1 MSTSKKTRGLLGL
14 EGLAWGDGCDIV
26 ALGRVYDRL
35 VTRRGHRAARTLKSQ
50 GPRRTAALVSCFR
63 RGYGGHGRLSGAA
76 SQLPAARPDFRLRCA
91 WSPLALESAGAWA
104 RAAAS
109 GFLSQIFPVFW
120 FTEVAGPVVFIPVAR
135 VLGERCQ
142 VVTPFH
148 LGAPLSGEGPAV
160 RKSVCLGNRTGNAH
174 VGGRQRVETVALST
188 RLAAQLAATSR
199 WSLCGGGRVVKSI
212 LLLGCV
218 SSGRRPG
225 RRFLVQ
231 LPYRSPAFPGELY
244 SSFWFRCM
252 IAHLLLDKA

>member
-1 MSTSKKTRGLLGL
+1 MRH
-14 EGLAWGDGCDIV
+14 C
-26 ALGRVYDRL
+26 
-35 VTRRGHRAARTLKSQ
+35 
-50 GPRRTAALVSCFR
+50 GPRTRVWPPRNT
-63 RGYGGHGRLSGAA
+63 
-76 SQLPAARPDFRLRCA
+76 A
-91 WSPLALESAGAWA
+91 WSPCSSNPKVTRSAKNGGAGELLPARVRRTRPTFRRRLSTSCGAARLPASLRLESAGAWA

-252 IAHLLLDKA
+252 TAHLLLDKA

>member
-1 MSTSKKTRGLLGL
+1 MPFSPVHNARKFSAVLGTISANNSKTIRPTRSPPMSTSKKTRGLLGL

-35 VTRRGHRAARTLKSQ
+35 VTPRGHRAARTLKSQ

-91 WSPLALESAGAWA
+91 WSPLALEPA
-104 RAAAS
+104 RPALR
-109 GFLSQIFPVFW
+109 FLSQIFPLFW

-174 VGGRQRVETVALST
+174 IGGRQRVEMVALST
-188 RLAAQLAATSR
+188 RLAAQLAAASR
-199 WSLCGGGRVVKSI
+199 
-212 LLLGCV
+212 
-218 SSGRRPG
+218 
-225 RRFLVQ
+225 
-231 LPYRSPAFPGELY
+231 
-244 SSFWFRCM
+244 
-252 IAHLLLDKA
+252 